1 MKRFNDYI
9 NEAKKKDEEEDCP
22 TVPPM
27 REILSNSSPFIM
39 RNLMR
44 GRESIVYGF
53 DVYSPES
60 KKCIKKNAKNID
72 HNRDCIS
79 AVNSWFDTM
88 KEGKADIMG
97 EIIEMGNY
105 PNKASWAC
113 WQGTGYRGL
122 VKNKR
127 FAEKINLTG
136 DIVVKPGQQG
146 KDEFYAVGY
155 ETYKSK
161 YAAQSWSSEW
171 KIAFKFCS
179 LDADTDKLSVI
190 VEMPLNKKE
199 TLFSP
204 EFTNMVSNYSES
216 EVIRTSNKPTKCKMY
231 LRLHEIHYGLNW
243 KIVYPFKL
251 EKASEKEKEKYYVQ
265 EWSKKLAVLL
275 GDKNAKKLLN
285 NPKYMSIVKRKRRTD
300 Y

>member
-9 NEAKKKDEEEDCP
+9 NEAKKDEQEDCP
-22 TVPPM
+22 TVPSM
-27 REILSNSSPFIM
+27 REILSYKSHITM
-39 RNLMR
+39 KQLMR
-44 GRESIVYGF
+44 GRESMIYGF
-53 DVYSPES
+53 ELYGPGS
-60 KKCIKKNAKNID
+60 KKCVKKNAKNID
-72 HNRDCIS
+72 HNQDCIS
-79 AVNSWFDTM
+79 AVNSWFRTM
-88 KEGKADIMG
+88 QESKADIMG
-97 EIIEMGNY
+97 EILEMGNY
-105 PNKASWAC
+105 PNKGPWAC
-113 WQGTGYRGL
+113 WEGTGYRGL

-136 DIVVKPGQQG
+136 DIVVKPGEQG
-146 KDEFYAVGY
+146 QDEFYAVGY
-155 ETYKSK
+155 QTYKSK

-171 KIAFKFCS
+171 KIAFRFCTKNS
-179 LDADTDKLSVI
+179 DTDKLSVI

-204 EFTNMVSNYSES
+204 EFTNMVSNYGES

-231 LRLHEIHYGLNW
+231 LRLHEIHHGLNW

-251 EKASEKEKEKYYVQ
+251 DKASEKEKEKYYVQ
-265 EWSKKLAVLL
+265 EWSGRLAVLL

-285 NPKYMSIVKRKRRTD
+285 NPKYMSIVKRKRKTD